1 MEQKTTDYNNVI
13 EVQQFSAQD
22 GFDRM
27 NRNLESGEWTLIG
40 VATGVDSEG
49 HPATVYSLGRLKK

>member
-1 MEQKTTDYNNVI
+1 MEQIQTDYSNII

-27 NRNLESGEWTLIG
+27 NRHLQSEEWVLIG
-40 VATGVDSEG
+40 VATGTDSEG
-49 HPATVYSLGRLKK
+49 HPVTVYSLGRLRK